1 MRIVKFSLALAAAV
15 ALSLG
20 ASPALASTT
29 QGVGEVPGRAGE
41 AIGSLLEDRWEK
53 LGPAGEILEGVLS
66 DRWEK

>member
-20 ASPALASTT
+20 ASPASAETV
-29 QGVGEVPGRAGE
+29 QGAGHTGRAGE
-41 AIGSLLEDRWEK
+41 AIESVLQDRWEK
-53 LGPAGEILEGVLS
+53 LGPAGKILETVLS